1 MLNDVLADLEPIGM
15 TKLDRADKVFNSM
28 VEVVDDLEAD
38 GDHFVDEEVDKL
50 IDALYT
56 DVEVRL
62 SAVVSNHV
70 KTWVGVEVER

>member
-15 TKLDRADKVFNSM
+15 KKLDRADKVFNSM
-28 VEVVDDLEAD
+28 FEVVDDLEAD

>member
-28 VEVVDDLEAD
+28 FEVVDDLEAD

>member
-15 TKLDRADKVFNSM
+15 TKLHRADKVFNSM
-28 VEVVDDLEAD
+28 VEVVDDYEAD
-38 GDHFVDEEVDKL
+38 GDHFTNEEVDTL

-62 SAVVSNHV
+62 SATVSNHV